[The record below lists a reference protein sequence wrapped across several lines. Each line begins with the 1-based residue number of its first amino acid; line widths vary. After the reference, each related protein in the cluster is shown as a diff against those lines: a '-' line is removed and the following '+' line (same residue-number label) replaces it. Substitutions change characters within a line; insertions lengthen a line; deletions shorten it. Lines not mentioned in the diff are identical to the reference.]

1 VAGALRGARH
11 FCCNAEVMAKALPID
26 EQVIAL
32 GKVRSDPAS
41 DATRDTLKKALAAK
55 SNLLAAKA
63 ADLASELQLAGLL
76 PDIEKA
82 FARFFADADKGCT
95 AKTALAKAME
105 ALNGDAEELFLR
117 GVRHVQMEGTWGGST
132 DVAVDLRA
140 TCARALARL
149 NTRRALPALTDLLGD
164 AQPPARAAAAQAL
177 GHIGRPEGAL
187 PLRLLIRLGDDD
199 PGVMAECFSALL
211 KILADEAVPLV
222 EPFLTN
228 RQPELSDAAAMALGE
243 SRLAAA
249 YELLRNR
256 FDREITAEGRRA
268 LLFGMAL
275 SRRPESLDF
284 LLRVIDE
291 ENAPTAAYAV
301 ASLAIYKNDAAV
313 RERVRAV
320 VDARDERVLAEE
332 FQKRFPARSV

>member
-1 VAGALRGARH
+1 
-11 FCCNAEVMAKALPID
+11 
-26 EQVIAL
+26 
-32 GKVRSDPAS
+32 
-41 DATRDTLKKALAAK
+41 
-55 SNLLAAKA
+55 
-63 ADLASELQLAGLL
+63 
-76 PDIEKA
+76 
-82 FARFFADADKGCT
+82 
-95 AKTALAKAME
+95 ME

-187 PLRLLIRLGDDD
+187 PLRLLVRLGDDD
-199 PGVMAECFSALL
+199 PTVMAECFSALL
-211 KILADEAVPLV
+211 KILADEAVPLI

-243 SRLAAA
+243 SRLAGAC
-249 YELLRNR
+249 ELLRNR
-256 FDREITAEGRRA
+256 FDREITTEGRRA

-301 ASLAIYKNDAAV
+301 ASLSIYKNDAAV

-320 VDARDERVLAEE
+320 VDARDERVIAEE
-332 FQKRFPARSV
+332 FQKRFFTSR